1 MIYELIINYSQ
12 LTKGF
17 FLVFVERINSKF
29 GLHIKNKENVYFQHI
44 NQIKKLLNDV
54 IFKKVIYIYIYGLN
68 EYSTVYLF
76 F

>member
-12 LTKGF
+12 LTQGF

-54 IFKKVIYIYIYGLN
+54 IFKKVIYIYIYMG
-68 EYSTVYLF
+68 
-76 F
+76 

>member
-17 FLVFVERINSKF
+17 FLVVERINSKF

-44 NQIKKLLNDV
+44 KQIKKLLNDV
-54 IFKKVIYIYIYGLN
+54 IFKKVIYIYIYIW
-68 EYSTVYLF
+68 VK
-76 F
+76 

>member
-12 LTKGF
+12 LTQGF
-17 FLVFVERINSKF
+17 ILVVVERINSKF

-54 IFKKVIYIYIYGLN
+54 IFTKVIYIYIYMG
-68 EYSTVYLF
+68 
-76 F
+76 